1 MADVIDGALRATH
14 DRPAV
19 AGPVLL
25 DLVADVLPQSDTLL
39 VIGATDAGLLPTLW
53 RLGRVVTVLVRSHDD
68 AERIA
73 AEAPDHVRV
82 VAGAL
87 AVFAAQ
93 DATSYDAVVAL
104 DGLDRIGG
112 LDAAT
117 TDWAE
122 TLHVLSR
129 QLRPGGTLV
138 VSAPNPARLDEL
150 LVAPRVPD
158 AADRELEPARHDPSR
173 PAAVGDLEAAL
184 AAEGFPVTSVH
195 CGFGDPR
202 DLRTLVSVGALAGG
216 GPGTVTTT
224 VVQQALEHLPGP
236 QVLSAGA
243 LVQRL
248 ALAGSLPAAASC
260 WIAVAGGRGRSAYLR
275 DGDGTVW
282 LDAASDGLVT
292 GGSSRRLLPATLPQT
307 PTVEHLLLE
316 HVALA
321 QTEEFRSL
329 AARLGS
335 WIRESAASFTGG
347 SVAFDEIHPVDAGFA
362 PGLSL
367 QDRPEQGSAASSAVL
382 LDRAWR
388 RFARRLRESAYENPW
403 PATLLTD
410 QLIELWLGMSGVME
424 PVLDGEAPPLPAPAH
439 DLRSTLERARRDHDQ
454 VEAMRAEL
462 DVTTRVLA
470 DRDTALQL
478 REARIRG
485 LRQDMLLEIETRDE
499 ALAAAAALTAG
510 RTYRLARRAAQ
521 IADLRDPKKL
531 ARVALKRADG
541 AIRAYR
547 RMR

>member
-14 DRPAV
+14 DRPAI

-25 DLVADVLPQSDTLL
+25 DLVGDVLPQSDALL
-39 VIGATDAGLLPTLW
+39 VVGAADPALRATLW
-53 RLGRVVTVLVRSHDD
+53 TQGRSVTVLVRSQDD
-68 AERIA
+68 AARIA

-87 AVFAAQ
+87 DAFATEDEA
-93 DATSYDAVVAL
+93 SYDAVVAL
-104 DGLDRIGG
+104 DGLDRTGD

-117 TDWAE
+117 TDWAQ
-122 TLHVLSR
+122 TLHVLCR
-129 QLRPGGTLV
+129 RLRPGGTLV
-138 VSAPNPARLDEL
+138 VGAPNPARLDEL
-150 LVAPRVPD
+150 LVAPRTPD

-184 AAEGFPVTSVH
+184 AAEGFPITSVH

-202 DLRTLVSVGALAGG
+202 ELRTLVSVSALADGR
-216 GPGTVTTT
+216 PGTVTTT
-224 VVQQALEHLPGP
+224 VVQRALEHLSGP
-236 QVLSAGA
+236 QVLSADS

-248 ALAGSLPAAASC
+248 ALAGSLPAAAAC
-260 WIAVAGGRGRSAYLR
+260 WIAVVGGRGRSAYLR

-282 LDAASDGLVT
+282 LDTADDGLVT

-316 HVALA
+316 HAALA

-335 WIRESAASFTGG
+335 WIRESAASFTAG
-347 SVAFDEIHPVDAGFA
+347 SAAFDEIHPVGAGFA

-367 QDRPEQGSAASSAVL
+367 SDPRQEATSASSAVL

-388 RFARRLRESAYENPW
+388 RFERRLRESAYENPW
-403 PATLLTD
+403 PATLSGEELVH
-410 QLIELWLGMSGVME
+410 LWLGMSGVLE
-424 PVLDGEAPPLPAPAH
+424 PVMDAEVTTPAAPPE
-439 DLRSTLERARRDHDQ
+439 DLRSALDQARRARDE
-454 VEAMRAEL
+454 VASIRAEL
-462 DVTTRVLA
+462 DTTSQVLA

-485 LRQDMLLEIETRDE
+485 LRRDLLTEIENRE
-499 ALAAAAALTAG
+499 AAVAAISALKAG
-510 RTYRLARRAAQ
+510 RTYQLARRASQA
-521 IADLRDPKKL
+521 ADLRDPKKL